1 MALSTTHRERDEL
14 TRERWQQISR
24 IFNTALSLDGEERA
38 KYVAGECGVDQSLK
52 SEVEKLIAA
61 HGKANADKFI
71 DGMAAEAAAPLL
83 VDEEDVEPP
92 RKALTPKQQFGSY
105 VILDALG
112 AGGMGEVYLAR
123 DTRLDRTVAL
133 KVLASEI
140 AQDQRRMQ
148 RFRQEARVASSLNQ
162 PNILTVFEFGE
173 VEGLTFLATEFVD
186 GQTLRDYLHG
196 KRPKLGEILD
206 IGIQVLAALDAA
218 HEAHIVHRDMKPENV
233 MIRHRDRVVKVLDFG
248 LAKVAE
254 KRASTINSEASEA
267 ATEFKTA
274 PGTIVGTIRY
284 LSPEQARGGVVDER
298 TDIWSTGVM
307 MYEMVAGVTPF
318 GGVTTSHTIVQILEK
333 DPVPL
338 SKLGNAPAEL
348 ERIVEKAMAKS
359 PDERYQTAK
368 DMLIDLRSLKKR
380 LDLEMEIQRTSSPTT
395 TITAIQTEEVSR
407 ESGKRRVLAIALI
420 VMAVITAAIFG
431 ISVWRSSRASRANSN
446 ASISPSAG
454 APPVPAGERTLTY
467 WITVQKFRDKKPFQ
481 SAFTIPGE
489 MIFEEDYQI
498 RLNFSSPQAGHL
510 YILNEGPSASVTPE
524 FNILF
529 PSSTANKGLSLINA
543 GQVTQIPEESWLR
556 FDAQQG
562 TEKLWLVFSEDAV
575 PELETVKEFAGPQT
589 QGLIADPARNKV
601 VQTFLDTHSQTK
613 PAVEKGE
620 RLTTLKSQARLLVHA
635 IKLEHH

>member
-1 MALSTTHRERDEL
+1 MTP
-14 TRERWQQISR
+14 ERWEQISR
-24 IFNTALSLDGEERA
+24 IFNGALSLDGEERA
-38 KYVAGECGVDQSLK
+38 AYVAGQCGVDESLK
-52 SEVEKLIAA
+52 VEVEKLIAA
-61 HGKANADKFI
+61 HGNANADGFI
-71 DGMAAEAAAPLL
+71 DGIAAEAAAPLL
-83 VDEEDVEPP
+83 VDDPEVEPP
-92 RKALTPKQQFGSY
+92 RKALIKGQEFGSY

-123 DTRLDRTVAL
+123 DTRLGRTVAI
-133 KVLASEI
+133 KVLAYEI
-140 AQDQRRMQ
+140 SQDQRRMQ

-173 VEGLTFLATEFVD
+173 VDELTFLATEYVD

-196 KRPKLGEILD
+196 KRLKLGEMLD

-233 MIRHRDRVVKVLDFG
+233 MIRRRDNVVKVLDFG

-254 KRASTINSEASEA
+254 KKSSTMKGEASEA

-274 PGTIVGTIRY
+274 PGTIVGTINY
-284 LSPEQARGGVVDER
+284 LSPEQARGDLIDER

-307 MYEMVAGVTPF
+307 MYEMVAGVLPF
-318 GGVTTSHTIVQILEK
+318 SGVTTSHTIVQILEK

-338 SKLGNAPAEL
+338 SKLGNAPPEL

-380 LDLEMEIQRTSSPTT
+380 LDLEVEIQRTSSPTT
-395 TITAIQTEEVSR
+395 SIAAIRTAEVDR
-407 ESGKRRVLAIALI
+407 ASGKRRVL
-420 VMAVITAAIFG
+420 VMAVIVMALVTAAIFG
-431 ISVWRSSRASRANSN
+431 ISIWRSSRARSS
-446 ASISPSAG
+446 ST
-454 APPVPAGERTLTY
+454 APAPVSERTLTY

-481 SAFTIPGE
+481 NPFTIPGE

-498 RLNFSSPQAGHL
+498 RLSFSSPQSGHL
-510 YILNEGPSASVTPE
+510 YILNEGPAPTSVPE
-524 FNILF
+524 FNVVF
-529 PSSTANKGLSLINA
+529 PSSTANKGSSLIA
-543 GQVTQIPEESWLR
+543 AEQVTQIPEQSWLR

-562 TEKLWLVFSEDAV
+562 TEKLWLVFSEDPV
-575 PELETVKEFAGPQT
+575 PELEAVKEFAGPQT

-601 VQTFLDTHSQTK
+601 VQNFLTTHSETR
-613 PAVEKGE
+613 PAIEKGE
-620 RLTTLKSQARLLVHA
+620 RLTTLKTPGNLLVHA